1 MRVTLSFIRQAF
13 SVTTIYRI
21 QFWLQIFA
29 SFMAMYGMHFL
40 WSALYDRN
48 PGSVGAVSRESLIT
62 YAVLSMA
69 LESIMWASP
78 ERYMAMMV
86 QSGMIDTELTKP
98 IDFQF
103 QMFARHLGLFCAN
116 FLFFVLPAGLLGFW
130 LLDLQVPA
138 SPGAGLLFVLSM
150 MLAYLIVFGV
160 GFLLGLLSMV
170 TLNIESIRWAYSA
183 VIMFFAGKVV
193 PLWLMP
199 GAVRRLAEL
208 LPFQGINYIPVAI
221 YADQL
226 TGAAAYQ
233 GLLVQAV
240 WAVVLL
246 GLGRIGWAR
255 IHARLVVQGG

>member
-13 SVTTIYRI
+13 SITTIYRLP
-21 QFWLQIFA
+21 FWLQIFA
-29 SFMAMYGMHFL
+29 NFMAMYGISFL
-40 WSALYDRN
+40 WSALYARN
-48 PGSVGAVSRESLIT
+48 PGSVGVSRESLIT

-69 LESIMWASP
+69 LDSIMWASP
-78 ERYMAMMV
+78 ERYMAALV
-86 QSGMIDTELTKP
+86 QSGTIDTELMKP

-103 QMFARHLGLFCAN
+103 QIFARHLGIFCAN
-116 FLFFVLPAGLLGFW
+116 LVFFVLPASLLGFW
-130 LLDLQVPA
+130 LLDLQAPA
-138 SPGAGLLFVLSM
+138 GAQAALLFVISM
-150 MLAYLIVFGV
+150 ILAYFIVFGF

-199 GAVRRLAEL
+199 GAVRWLAQV
-208 LPFQGINYIPVAI
+208 LPFQGINYIPVSI
-221 YADQL
+221 YAGQL
-226 TGAAAYQ
+226 TGSAAYQ

-246 GLGRIGWAR
+246 GLGRLGWAR
-255 IHARLVVQGG
+255 LHARLVVQGG